1 MTTTIQS
8 SDRKTR
14 TRSAVP
20 REALEIDNLLW
31 RIHARIDASNNKGS
45 MIGIIGGCRDSGV
58 STLVANLATRAADS
72 HMAPV
77 LIIDAN
83 FRSPKQHRFFRLKPK
98 QGVSDVLAGSLAPV
112 EAVLPTQVD
121 GLDLMPMGPVN
132 ELELTRLFSENCIE
146 LMRWAKDNYSTV
158 VVDFPPIDDIRE
170 GLMLARQL
178 DMCLIAIKSE
188 SLSKKIAEQRVEQL
202 ISDGVNVAGTILTRK
217 RFFTPKMFRS

>member
-1 MTTTIQS
+1 LLVRRNKQYVTGREKMTTTIQS

-132 ELELTRLFSENCIE
+132 ELELTRVFSENCIE
-146 LMRWAKDNYSTV
+146 L
-158 VVDFPPIDDIRE
+158 IRE

-188 SLSKKIAEQRVEQL
+188 SLSKKVAEQRVEQL